1 MLLTTLTLFIIAL
14 IAGYLMEK
22 CKLPSL
28 LGYMIV
34 GLIFSPYALEYFQ
47 AKGHWS
53 ELFFLDHH
61 SVNQSAPIR
70 EIALYI
76 ILFRAGLGLDRSGLK
91 LHGSNALY
99 MCFVPCLIEALLVAA
114 SAHYLLGLPIIES
127 SIIAFVLAAVSP
139 AVIVP
144 QMLELQKENIGTD
157 KKIPTLILAGS
168 TVDDILAISGFGI
181 CISLLSVDANEEW
194 RQLIF
199 KIPFSIITGLV
210 IGFYLARPVITAIK
224 SSRLHKFFYPLI
236 LLAIALG
243 FKQLEE
249 SQLFF
254 FSHLIAILS
263 LGLTI
268 QAMDFEFAEEVSD
281 WMAKIW
287 GVAVV
292 FLFVLIGAM
301 VDPST
306 ALDAG
311 IYGLIILTIGIIGR
325 SIGVYLS
332 LIGSNLNS
340 REKLFCIIAY
350 IPKATVQATI
360 GGIALTLF
368 IKGKIWLYDGAKT
381 GDLII
386 AFAALSILITAP
398 LGSIG
403 IRLFSKK
410 LLTNQQDN

>member
-1 MLLTTLTLFIIAL
+1 MLLTTLILFIIAL
-14 IAGYLMEK
+14 AVGHIMEK

-34 GLIFSPYALEYFQ
+34 GLIFSPYAMEYFQ
-47 AKGHWS
+47 VKGNWS
-53 ELFFLDHH
+53 EILFIHHH
-61 SVNQSAPIR
+61 SINQSGPVR
-70 EIALYI
+70 DMALYI

-99 MCFVPCLIEALLVAA
+99 MCFVPCFIEAVLVTV
-114 SAHYLLGLPIIES
+114 SAHYFLGLPIIES
-127 SIIAFVLAAVSP
+127 SILAFVLAAVSP

-181 CISLLSVDANEEW
+181 CISLLGVEANEEW

-210 IGFYLARPVITAIK
+210 IGFYLARPVIVAIK
-224 SSRLHKFFYPLI
+224 SSQLHKFFYPLI
-236 LLAIALG
+236 LLAIAFG

-254 FSHLIAILS
+254 FSHLIAILA
-263 LGLTI
+263 LGLSI
-268 QAMDFEFAEEVSD
+268 QAMDFEFAEEVSK

-301 VDPST
+301 VDPAT
-306 ALDAG
+306 ALNAG
-311 IYGLIILTIGIIGR
+311 FYGLIILTIGIAGR

-340 REKLFCIIAY
+340 REKIFCVIAY

-360 GGIALTLF
+360 GGIALTMF
-368 IKGKIWLYDGAKT
+368 IKGKIWLFDGAKT
-381 GDLII
+381 GDLIV
-386 AFAALSILITAP
+386 AFAALSILVTAP

-403 IRLFSKK
+403 IRIFSKK
-410 LLTNQQDN
+410 LLKNEEKV